1 MSSLFHVDPSFT
13 GYGKAGVRLLKI
25 KRNGKYHSIKQ
36 IEVSTELKLNNY
48 SDYLYGDNAS
58 VVPTD
63 TQKNTVYALAKEHQV
78 RSLSS
83 KSCFA
88 IVNFKMIALLEEFS
102 GVVFGGV
109 ITIPVKLCSSMY
121 NVTQKYPHYLLD
133 ILSVI

>member
-1 MSSLFHVDPSFT
+1 MSSSFHIDPSFT

-78 RSLSS
+78 RSLTS

-88 IVNFKMIALLEEFS
+88 IVYLEMVALLEEFS
-102 GVVFGGV
+102 RG
-109 ITIPVKLCSSMY
+109 L
-121 NVTQKYPHYLLD
+121 YLGE
-133 ILSVI
+133 

>member
-1 MSSLFHVDPSFT
+1 M
-13 GYGKAGVRLLKI
+13 RLLKI

-36 IEVSTELKLNNY
+36 IEVSTELKLNNH

-78 RSLSS
+78 RSLTF

-88 IVNFKMIALLEEFS
+88 IVCFEMVALLEEFS
-102 GVVFGGV
+102 GG
-109 ITIPVKLCSSMY
+109 L
-121 NVTQKYPHYLLD
+121 YLGE
-133 ILSVI
+133 